1 MKVAYILEGITE
13 GWLTYEIDALEDIGV
28 EIDFCPNN
36 PVTYRDFADYTRA
49 DRKSFGKDVI
59 NLTNLLL
66 ISPSK
71 INSLLD
77 RLRRYA
83 GWRIAISTLAMAE
96 GIKVRGA
103 EIIHAHFAAG
113 PAASA
118 MVVSELTGIPFAFTG
133 HGYDLYREPIDWKFH
148 AEKCRRAAF
157 VRCISEFGRRHLL
170 DKTGVDDRDFY
181 VIPCGVDTDRFRPN
195 NEKVDSSSKDG
206 IILTV
211 ASLVPPKGI
220 PFLLKAFSDPEI
232 KRLGKKL
239 VIVGDGPMRDEL
251 MSEASRLR
259 VDVEFLGNVQNSEI
273 EKYYRKAEIFVL
285 PCVTAPNGHHD
296 GLPVVMMEAMASGV
310 PVISSNISGIP
321 ELVEDGKNG
330 ILTPE
335 KDVGAIANAIRTLAQ
350 DDDLRGRFSVE
361 GRKKVIEKF
370 NINDVAKSLKELF
383 IKYSKVER

>member
-1 MKVAYILEGITE
+1 MKVAYILEGITQ
-13 GWLTYEIDALEDIGV
+13 GWLTYETKALKDIGV

-36 PVTYRDFADYTRA
+36 PVTYGDFTDYTET
-49 DRKSFGKDVI
+49 DRKSFGRDVL
-59 NLTNLLL
+59 NLSGLLL
-66 ISPSK
+66 KSPSK

-83 GWRIAISTLAMAE
+83 GWRIAISTLAMA
-96 GIKVRGA
+96 GGVKARGA

-118 MVVSELTGIPFAFTG
+118 MIVSELTGIPFAFTG
-133 HGYDLYREPIDWKFH
+133 HGYDLYREPIDWGFQ

-170 DKTGVDDRDFY
+170 DKTGVDGHNFF
-181 VIPCGVDTDRFRPN
+181 VIPCGVDTERFRPN
-195 NEKVDSSSKDG
+195 DEKVSNSSEDG

-239 VIVGDGPMRDEL
+239 VIAGDGPMRDEL
-251 MSEASRLR
+251 MKEASRLR
-259 VDVEFLGNVQNSEI
+259 VDVEFLGNVQNSGI
-273 EKYYRKAEIFVL
+273 EKYYRKAEVFVL
-285 PCVTAPNGHHD
+285 PCVTAPDGHHD

-335 KDVGAIANAIRTLAQ
+335 KDVGAIANAIKTLAG
-350 DDDLRGRFSVE
+350 DNDLRKRFSVE
-361 GRKKVIEKF
+361 GRKKVIEEF
-370 NINDVAKSLKELF
+370 NINDVAKRLKELF
-383 IKYSKVER
+383 IKYSKVEK